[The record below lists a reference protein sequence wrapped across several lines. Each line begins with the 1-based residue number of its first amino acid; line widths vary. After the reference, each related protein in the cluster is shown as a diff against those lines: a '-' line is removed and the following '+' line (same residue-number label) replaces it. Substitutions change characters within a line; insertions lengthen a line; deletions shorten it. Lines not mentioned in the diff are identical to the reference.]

1 MLNGFETFSMMYES
15 IRDEVIGELSGKVGR
30 LCYEVE
36 ARKEDLASARR
47 EAEELRRSTSFRLG
61 NAMLRPLTRLRG
73 LQGAWRR
80 HEGRA

>member
-15 IRDEVIGELSGKVGR
+15 IRDEVIGELSSKVGR

-47 EAEELRRSTSFRLG
+47 EAEELRRSTSFRLS